1 MVVFLCAYNHHSTYY
16 LKRLKLLQKFSV
28 KSYSITLYMEHV
40 SDVTI
45 CGVEKATAPG
55 NREHILVVIKGYW
68 QEYGVS

>member
-1 MVVFLCAYNHHSTYY
+1 
-16 LKRLKLLQKFSV
+16 
-28 KSYSITLYMEHV
+28 MEHV